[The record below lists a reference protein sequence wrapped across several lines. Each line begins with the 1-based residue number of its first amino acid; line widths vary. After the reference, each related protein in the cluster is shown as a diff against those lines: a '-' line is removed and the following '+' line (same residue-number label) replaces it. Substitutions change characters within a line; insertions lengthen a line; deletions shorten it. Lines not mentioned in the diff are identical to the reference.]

1 MRIQLRA
8 CSCRRIREF
17 GLHCQLGTEDDAHG
31 ETQSSEYSFVLC
43 LSLDL
48 HRVQCPNVRLHL
60 FEKRMKKE
68 ACKQVTNLVL
78 GSLAI
83 RFLAN
88 MFHYFFIEK
97 VGVTYLGY

>member
-1 MRIQLRA
+1 
-8 CSCRRIREF
+8 
-17 GLHCQLGTEDDAHG
+17 
-31 ETQSSEYSFVLC
+31 
-43 LSLDL
+43 
-48 HRVQCPNVRLHL
+48 
-60 FEKRMKKE
+60 MKKE